1 MLAIYRWFVEA
12 PAARAAF
19 GTAVR
24 RVAYA
29 SGPLLFHCSAGKDRT
44 GWLTAVLLGALGADR
59 ATIVDD
65 YVLTNEVAGPAMAHT
80 MELLNARRGVPREL
94 LWPVLAA
101 EPAYLDEAFGAV
113 EERYGGLD
121 GYLRDG
127 LGLDDDELAAL
138 RRRLLTT

>member
-12 PAARAAF
+12 PAARTAF
-19 GTAVR
+19 GTALR
-24 RVAYA
+24 RIAAA
-29 SGPLLFHCSAGKDRT
+29 SCPLLYHCSAGKDRT

-101 EPAYLDEAFGAV
+101 EPAYLDEAFGAG
-113 EERYGGLD
+113 EDRYGGPD
-121 GYLRDG
+121 GYPRG
-127 LGLDDDELAAL
+127 RAGRGYDERAP
-138 RRRLLTT
+138 RPPRLL